1 MKSPYTV
8 THGWMQRTATAAF
21 ALLIG
26 LALVAQDADA
36 RRLGGGGSFGRQ
48 SPNVTRQAAPPTNAA
63 PAKPAPAP
71 QAAPQSAQPPV
82 APQPGNRWLGPLAG
96 LAAGV
101 GIAALLSHFGMGAA
115 LAEGLGSV
123 LLIALLV
130 FAGVFI
136 WRMLRG
142 GAPARRPA

>member
-1 MKSPYTV
+1 MAEATCKISKVYPCEMHDRPISISERFFPRRIFSSRTGFAQPMKSPYTV

-71 QAAPQSAQPPV
+71 QAAPQSA
-82 APQPGNRWLGPLAG
+82 
-96 LAAGV
+96 
-101 GIAALLSHFGMGAA
+101 
-115 LAEGLGSV
+115 
-123 LLIALLV
+123 
-130 FAGVFI
+130 
-136 WRMLRG
+136 
-142 GAPARRPA
+142 